1 MLTWLIFFWDGLG
14 GATQTP
20 TQPVIAARFP
30 ARPNAAICPPRC
42 NATQLPARPNAVQ
55 FDSRDA

>member
-14 GATQTP
+14 GPTQTP

-30 ARPNAAICPPRC
+30 ARANAASFSPRC
-42 NATQLPARPNAVQ
+42 NSAQLPARPNAAQ
-55 FDSRDA
+55 FDSREA